1 MDETVEVA
9 EEKTK
14 CPKCGQASPISAKKC
29 SGLSCR
35 ADLKS
40 EIECLRSI
48 DVSLIT
54 IRRIAI
60 WFLVLSILGVLL
72 GVLAIA
78 AAGNGAK
85 LF

>member
-1 MDETVEVA
+1 MDEIVEVI

-14 CPKCGQASPISAKKC
+14 CPKCGETSPTSANKC
-29 SGLSCR
+29 AAIACGYG
-35 ADLKS
+35 LKS
-40 EIECLRSI
+40 ELECLRSI

-54 IRRIAI
+54 IRRIAK
-60 WFLVLSILGVLL
+60 WWLVLSILGVLIGL
-72 GVLAIA
+72 LAII